1 MTRKLFWQDPY
12 CTAISTTITDI
23 CDDDV
28 KVADTILYAFSGGQ
42 ESDTG
47 TIDERA
53 VLKAWKTGKDITY
66 TLATTVGLTI
76 GAPVTMQ
83 LDWERRY
90 ALMRL
95 HFAAEIILALTQ
107 RQFQA
112 SEKIGAHIAQD
123 KARIDFLLPVSIA
136 PYLPAL
142 QAQAQTLVDGDFA
155 IISAFSD
162 EPNERRYWHIDG
174 FARVDCGGTHL
185 KRTGE
190 VGSIELKRK
199 NVGKGK
205 ERIEIYVH

>member
-1 MTRKLFWQDPY
+1 MTRKLFWEDPY
-12 CTAISTTITDI
+12 RTTLTTTITDI
-23 CDDDV
+23 CANDV

-47 TIDERA
+47 TIDDRT
-53 VLKAWKTGKDITY
+53 VLKAQKTGKDIIY
-66 TLATTVGLTI
+66 TLPTTAALTI
-76 GAPVTMQ
+76 GAPVKMR

-95 HFAAEIILALTQ
+95 HFAAEIILELA
-107 RQFQA
+107 RRHFQDL
-112 SEKIGAHIAQD
+112 EKIGAHIAQD

-142 QAQAQTLVDGDFA
+142 RVQAQELVDADVA

-162 EPNERRYWHIDG
+162 ETNERRYWHIEG